1 MFQSTEEGR
10 ELQFLVKANDAQRL
24 AKIRVAGLS
33 NRYYVR
39 TILAGLQSQWE
50 ANGELSLDRTL
61 KAALFCLGR
70 QDVQD
75 VSFPMAREEKILQAL
90 EYLSLRG
97 AVLPPLK
104 RATPQALAAR
114 SSSSTQDMDTY
125 IACW

>member
-1 MFQSTEEGR
+1 MHNSWQ
-10 ELQFLVKANDAQRL
+10 K
-24 AKIRVAGLS
+24 KWVAGYPIGMSATHSLDCKAS
-33 NRYYVR
+33 E
-39 TILAGLQSQWE
+39 WE

-90 EYLSLRG
+90 EDLSLRG